1 MNKLL
6 EAYKLNPTELN
17 RVKLVKYSNKHLMAS
32 CLLPLED
39 QILLKSI
46 SQ

>member
-1 MNKLL
+1 MHKLL
-6 EAYKLNPTELN
+6 EAYKLNPTEAN
-17 RVKLVKYSNKHLMAS
+17 RIKLVKYNSKHLMAS

-39 QILLKSI
+39 QKLLKTI

>member
-6 EAYKLNPTELN
+6 EAYKLNPTEAN
-17 RVKLVKYSNKHLMAS
+17 RIKLVKYTSKHLMAS

-39 QILLKSI
+39 QILLKTI